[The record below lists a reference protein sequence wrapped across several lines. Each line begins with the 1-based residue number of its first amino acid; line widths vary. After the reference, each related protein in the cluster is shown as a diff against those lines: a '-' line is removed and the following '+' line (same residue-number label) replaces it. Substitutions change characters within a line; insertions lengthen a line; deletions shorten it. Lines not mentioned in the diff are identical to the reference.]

1 MNTFIP
7 VKYVITQAGPTPASV
22 ITYSYDVIFW
32 SVNLR
37 NIITDEVDVGIFS
50 RDAVFFYSEI
60 GVTRWLLWY
69 SDCAKFNYRWGILR
83 RCSTSP
89 SRLGRGTP
97 PPYSPTLSTPS
108 VFIVEQNLV
117 EISAV
122 MLVVF
127 YRCLGIHI
135 MRHRTVI

>member
-37 NIITDEVDVGIFS
+37 NIITDKVDVGIFS

-69 SDCAKFNYRWGILR
+69 SDCK
-83 RCSTSP
+83 
-89 SRLGRGTP
+89 
-97 PPYSPTLSTPS
+97 
-108 VFIVEQNLV
+108 
-117 EISAV
+117 
-122 MLVVF
+122 
-127 YRCLGIHI
+127 
-135 MRHRTVI
+135 